1 LPSDGS
7 RCQQRVDNA
16 VGRQRI
22 RSVAGDLQPA
32 PSSFVRVEASG
43 HSDAVLL
50 ARIDAGDDA
59 ALAAVYDQHASMVYG
74 LARRVTGDEHVA
86 YDVSQDVFTYLWE
99 QPGRVDLSRG
109 SLRTYLA
116 VVAHRRAVDQVR
128 HSTRRVRIEA
138 AVEPSKAPD
147 GPEAVVV
154 AAAAHAWRRKRL
166 AEMMGRLPPEQ
177 RAAVT
182 LAYYEGLTHREV
194 ARAQGVPVG
203 TAKSRLWAALAR
215 LRTML
220 DDELRTA
227 T

>member
-1 LPSDGS
+1 M
-7 RCQQRVDNA
+7 Q
-16 VGRQRI
+16 
-22 RSVAGDLQPA
+22 
-32 PSSFVRVEASG
+32 VEASG
-43 HSDAVLL
+43 QSDAVLL

-59 ALAAVYDQHASMVYG
+59 ALSAIYDRHAGLVYG
-74 LARRVTGDEHVA
+74 LARRVTGDEHLA
-86 YDVSQDVFTYLWE
+86 RDVTQDVFTYLWE

-109 SLRTYLA
+109 SLRAFLG

-128 HSTRRVRIEA
+128 GSLRRARIEA
-138 AVEPSKAPD
+138 AVEPSEAPL

-154 AAAAHAWRRKRL
+154 AAHAHTWRKQRL
-166 AEMMGRLPPEQ
+166 AEMMSRLPPEQ

-194 ARAQGVPVG
+194 ARAQGIPVG

-215 LRTML
+215 MRMML